1 MAKTS
6 YFVSVAPDAEF
17 ASVANALR
25 SAGANVKQDLNAI
38 GLIEIEADEDS
49 ANRLRSL
56 PGVAAVEPASPGVQL
71 PPPDSPVQ

>member
-6 YFVSVAPDAEF
+6 YLVSVAPGAEF

-38 GLIEIEADEDS
+38 GVIEIEADEDS
-49 ANRLRSL
+49 ADRLKTL
-56 PGVAAVEPASPGVQL
+56 PGVAAVEPASGVQL